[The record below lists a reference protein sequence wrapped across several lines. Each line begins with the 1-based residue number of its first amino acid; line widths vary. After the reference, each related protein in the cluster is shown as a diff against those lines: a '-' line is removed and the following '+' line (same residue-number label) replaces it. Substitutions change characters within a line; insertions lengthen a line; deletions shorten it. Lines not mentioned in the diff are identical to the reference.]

1 MKILLTSTSFQDTPG
16 RHHNVLNETG
26 FLIDTLR
33 GPVKEDQLLPII
45 AKYDGVICGDDYYTR
60 KVIKIGRTGKLKV
73 LSKYGI
79 GLDKIDLEAAK
90 EFGVKVTNCPGV
102 NHMAVAEH
110 IWALILAFYKNIPD
124 EIQFSRQGKW
134 ERLIGNEIFGKK
146 IGVAGLGRIGK
157 EVLSRGKAFG
167 LELYAFDISIDEGFV
182 KENNVKVC
190 ETFEQLMLEAD
201 IVSLNMNLTTKNN
214 QLINERVIKN
224 HTKKGLLLVNA
235 ARGELVDEDAI
246 LYGIN
251 NKILCG
257 YLTDVLQN
265 EPMRKTHPFISQ
277 DKIFI
282 TPHIGSR
289 TYESV
294 CRQGIMAVENL
305 IECLS
310 P

>member
-90 EFGVKVTNCPGV
+90 EFIKVTNCPGV
-102 NHMAVAEH
+102 NHMVVAEH
-110 IWALILAFYKNIPD
+110 IWALILAFIKIYLD

-201 IVSLNMNLTTKNN
+201 IVSLNMNLTSKNN
-214 QLINERVIKN
+214 QLINEKS
-224 HTKKGLLLVNA
+224 
-235 ARGELVDEDAI
+235 
-246 LYGIN
+246 Y
-251 NKILCG
+251 
-257 YLTDVLQN
+257 
-265 EPMRKTHPFISQ
+265 
-277 DKIFI
+277 
-282 TPHIGSR
+282 
-289 TYESV
+289 
-294 CRQGIMAVENL
+294 
-305 IECLS
+305 
-310 P
+310 